1 MIYLVT
7 TSRWL
12 TGLLFIFSGLIK
24 ANDPLG
30 FSYKLE
36 EYFQVFGM
44 EWMVPTAVVLSVII
58 CAVEI
63 ILGIALLI
71 GARIKLVAWGLLLM
85 IVFFTFL
92 TFYSAY
98 FNKVTDCGC
107 FGDAIKLTPW
117 QSFWKD
123 IVLLVWILI
132 IFLNKEKIKPIF
144 ALKTENYVLA
154 LVTFLSF
161 GFGIYTTRN
170 LPIIDFL
177 PYKIGN
183 NIPALMQIPDGAEP
197 DEYAVMYTLRNA
209 STGEEKKMDDKE
221 YISSGIWE
229 DENWELIATSDPILV
244 KKGFTPAIIGFQI
257 NDAQGTD
264 YTNEIIANPFYNLI
278 IVSYDLN
285 KTNQKAH
292 QKLSELTI
300 IAEEEFNIR
309 TVALTSATAVQAE
322 TFRHEL
328 NLFHEF
334 FFADA
339 TPLKSMVRSNPGL
352 ILMKNGTVINKW
364 SSNSLPD
371 YQELKEKYFDK
382 D

>member
-1 MIYLVT
+1 MKYLVAF
-7 TSRWL
+7 SRYF

-36 EYFQVFGM
+36 EYFQVFGT
-44 EWMVPTAVVLSVII
+44 EWMIPTAVALSVFI
-58 CAVEI
+58 CAIEI
-63 ILGIALLI
+63 ILGIALII

-123 IVLLVWILI
+123 IVLLVFILI
-132 IFLNKEKIKPIF
+132 LFIYKESIKPF
-144 ALKTENYVLA
+144 FETKSENYA
-154 LVTFLSF
+154 LILVSIISF
-161 GFGIYTTRN
+161 GFGIYTTRY
-170 LPIIDFL
+170 LPVIDFL

-183 NIPALMQIPDGAEP
+183 NIPALMEIPEGAQP
-197 DEYAVMYTLRNA
+197 DEYSIIYTLKNA

-221 YISSGIWE
+221 YIASGIWE
-229 DENWELIATSDPILV
+229 DEDWELVGTSDPVLT
-244 KKGFTPAIIGFQI
+244 KKGFTPAIVGFQI
-257 NDAQGTD
+257 NDAQGAD
-264 YTNEIIANPFYNLI
+264 YTNEIIANPFYNLV
-278 IVSYDLN
+278 IVSYNLD

-292 QKLSELTI
+292 QKLSALTI
-300 IAEEEFNIR
+300 AAEDEFNIR
-309 TVALTSATAVQAE
+309 TVVLTSATALQAE

-328 NLFHEF
+328 NLFQEF

-352 ILMKNGTVINKW
+352 ILLKNGTVINKW
-364 SSNSLPD
+364 SSNNLPD
-371 YQELKEKYFDK
+371 YEELKKKYFDK